1 MKKAILLVLL
11 TFVSVNAC
19 QFDCTIARID
29 LLLKWHVSILK
40 GTYPPVFSVTKF
52 LARTDSILQDYDT
65 IDRYACGRCRTEL
78 YMRCYTKARY
88 LKDVI
93 DN

>member
-1 MKKAILLVLL
+1 MKKAILLAVL
-11 TFVSVNAC
+11 TFVRVSAC
-19 QFDCTIARID
+19 HYGCTISRID

-52 LARTDSILQDYDT
+52 LARSESILKDYD
-65 IDRYACGRCRTEL
+65 IVDRYACGQCRTQL
-78 YMRCYTKARY
+78 YLHCYRKAQY
-88 LKDVI
+88 LKTFI